1 MTPPHP
7 VVAEFLAVL
16 AESAGDATP
25 AGLCRAC
32 VAVLPVARAAIVVHA
47 DSDGWEL
54 LCASDEIAAR
64 VEAVQA
70 TVGDGPAVDAIA
82 GGAPVLVP
90 DLTTTGSSRWPAL
103 LDALGRDAPSAVFA
117 FPLQLGAIRLGVLDL
132 YREAP
137 QRLSSQDITSMTLV
151 AHLVTM
157 TLLNEAG
164 RDGDP
169 GWELSPDAQAIHQ
182 ATGMVVAQLGVP
194 AREAYVRLQGHAFAH
209 GLLLSEV
216 AADVVARRL
225 RLSPNGHDTR

>member
-7 VVAEFLAVL
+7 LVAEFLAVL
-16 AESAGDATP
+16 AESAGETTP

-32 VAVLPVARAAIVVHA
+32 VSVLPVARAAIVVHSA
-47 DSDGWEL
+47 DGWEL
-54 LCASDEIAAR
+54 LCASDEVAAR
-64 VEAVQA
+64 IEAIQA
-70 TVGDGPAVDAIA
+70 TVGDGPAIDAIT

-90 DLTTTGSSRWPAL
+90 DLTATGFARWPAL
-103 LDALGRDAPSAVFA
+103 LDTLDHDAPSAVFA
-117 FPLQLGAIRLGVLDL
+117 FPLQIGAIRLGVLDL

-137 QRLSSQDITSMTLV
+137 QVLSSQDMTSMTLV

-157 TLLNEAG
+157 TLLNDAG

-169 GWELSPDAQAIHQ
+169 GWELSPDAQTIHQ

-209 GLLLSEV
+209 GLLLGEV

-225 RLSPNGHDTR
+225 RLTSDGHDTR